1 MPKIVLLIL
10 LLLATCTL
18 QAQTWEV
25 GGTLGGA
32 GYIGDLNPNNPVK
45 ISGPSAG
52 LFVKRNFDGYLSAR
66 LTFSYAKFG
75 AADSTS
81 SNQQFRDRNLSF
93 TDGIK
98 ELTAIGEFNFLKY
111 IPDAGPN
118 KFTPFIYAG
127 IGITA
132 YAPHAEYNG
141 HTYGLRQL
149 KTEGQTAPYGTNTV
163 VIPYG
168 VGIKYNI
175 YGKFN
180 VGADIGYRYTFTDY
194 LDDVSGSY
202 ADKNKLTSSYAKALS
217 DRSGEKT
224 GIYIGTAG
232 TQRGDFKPRDTYF
245 LLNFTISYTFV
256 TQRCYFQ
263 N

>member
-1 MPKIVLLIL
+1 MPKFLLFIFL
-10 LLLATCTL
+10 LLVSYHL

-25 GGTLGGA
+25 GGSIGGA

-45 ISGPSAG
+45 ISGISGG

-66 LTFSYAKFG
+66 LTFSYGKFG

-81 SNQQFRDRNLSF
+81 SSQQFRDRNLSF
-93 TDGIK
+93 TDGVK
-98 ELTAIGEFNFLKY
+98 EISAIGEFNFLKY

-127 IGITA
+127 IGISGF
-132 YAPHAEYNG
+132 APRTNYNG
-141 HTYGLRQL
+141 ASVNLREL
-149 KTEGQTAPYGTNTV
+149 KTEDQQKQYGDNTV

-175 YGKFN
+175 GGKFSLA
-180 VGADIGYRYTFTDY
+180 ADIGYRYTFTDY
-194 LDDVSGSY
+194 LDDVSGVY
-202 ADKNKLTSSYAKALS
+202 ANKSKLAGTARALS
-217 DRSGEKT
+217 DRSGERT
-224 GIYIGTAG
+224 GIYIGSAG

-245 LLNFTISYTFV
+245 LIGFTISYTFV
-256 TQRCYFQ
+256 TQRCYY
-263 N
+263 